1 VAVARPTLDDREH
14 HRDVSAPAADPAP
27 APAPLVEGLFGVGR
41 DGRPHLVASRCAG
54 CAELAFPR
62 RSVCPRCKRPTM
74 APVAVGERGRLYSV
88 TACHAAPAGWRAP
101 YLQAYVEIPE
111 GLRIFSLI
119 SDEVAPEADALA
131 PGAPMELVVEPVGA
145 AGDRVTYKYRP
156 AAEA

>member
-1 VAVARPTLDDREH
+1 
-14 HRDVSAPAADPAP
+14 
-27 APAPLVEGLFGVGR
+27 
-41 DGRPHLVASRCAG
+41 
-54 CAELAFPR
+54 
-62 RSVCPRCKRPTM
+62 M
-74 APVAVGERGRLYSV
+74 APVPVGERGRLFSV

-131 PGAPMELVVEPVGA
+131 PGAAMELVVEPVGA

-156 AAEA
+156 VAEA